1 MIYLVVIPL
10 CVLLAVA
17 LYYGLTS
24 SGIIP
29 GSTDRPYQSTSSA
42 RSPSSSGVFPRI
54 PHTRELPQGCLLAII
69 VAAALWF
76 LAWGVLLVLAL
87 DLLRSPA

>member
-10 CVLLAVA
+10 CVLLAVG

-29 GSTDRPYQSTSSA
+29 GSTDQPFSSSSSA
-42 RSPSSSGVFPRI
+42 RPTSSGVFPRI